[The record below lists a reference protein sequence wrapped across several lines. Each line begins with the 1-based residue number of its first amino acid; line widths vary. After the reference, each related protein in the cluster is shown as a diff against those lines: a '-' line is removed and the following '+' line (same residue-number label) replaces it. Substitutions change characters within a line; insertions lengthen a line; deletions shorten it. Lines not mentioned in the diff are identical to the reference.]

1 LTLINNFKRH
11 FKSKQSSCSL
21 LRQVDNYIIDKVIHQ
36 LPDNYRFIDTWGI
49 TPIDVAIKQLTQNE
63 TAVCYAGVDW
73 ENTNCLDIRKQAHAL
88 IQEKSKNQI
97 YIGNHNGKYYFSF
110 WVEFIRQ
117 NSAGYFNT
125 DYDARPNIE
134 KVFLSYN
141 RHLPHHR
148 IYFLKR
154 IDQTDLANI
163 GILSRGDLQN
173 RIPEDIYTLGDPN
186 IWNKFFVNVVTET
199 ICHSDVLLSEKTWKP
214 IIGLRPFLILGD
226 RRVYEKLHELGFD
239 TFDDIFGEWWKNPDE
254 DWHPRVDSIIDILT
268 NFERDL
274 SNLNKL
280 YEKIF
285 PRLLANKHRF
295 KEYMIENHDKIC
307 NLGI

>member
-1 LTLINNFKRH
+1 MISFLSRT
-11 FKSKQSSCSL
+11 KSHGYPVREK
-21 LRQVDNYIIDKVIHQ
+21 VDNYIIDKIINQ
-36 LPDNYRFIDTWGI
+36 LPSNYIFIDTSWI
-49 TPIDVAIKQLTQNE
+49 EPTEEVIQNLKKQE
-63 TAVCYAGVDW
+63 TAVCYAGIDW
-73 ENTNCLDIRKQAHAL
+73 ENTKCIDIRTQAHAL

-97 YIGNHNGKYYFSF
+97 YIGNHNGKYYFNF
-110 WVEFIRQ
+110 WTEFIRQ
-117 NSAGYFNT
+117 HSKSYFNT
-125 DYDARPNIE
+125 DYDAKPNIE

-163 GILSRGDLQN
+163 GILSRGDLQDN
-173 RIPEDIYTLGDPN
+173 IPEDIYTLGDPSV
-186 IWNKFFVNVVTET
+186 WNKFFVNVVTESV
-199 ICHSDVLLSEKTWKP
+199 CHSDVLMSEKTWKP

-226 RRVYEKLHELGFD
+226 QNIYEKLHELGFD
-239 TFDDIFGEWWKNPDE
+239 TFDDIFGEWWKNPDK
-254 DWHPRVDSIIDILT
+254 DWHTRVDSIIDILT

-295 KEYMIENHDKIC
+295 KEYMIENHNKIC
-307 NLGI
+307 NLGIKNT